1 MTAPTP
7 LAWLVA
13 EEFTGWS
20 RTGAC
25 SMCQTEDV
33 PVVWAGS
40 VVAYGRSR
48 AVRACATCLRKLA
61 QFVRGETAEPCGPT
75 RYTSGNSPLPAPT
88 PARPTTTDRAF
99 HTITVLGITA
109 MAASLL
115 NTWWTVR

>member
-20 RTGAC
+20 RTGTC

-48 AVRACATCLRKLA
+48 PVRACATCLGRLA
-61 QFVRGETAEPCGPT
+61 QFVRGEAPGPYGPT
-75 RYTSGNSPLPAPT
+75 RYASGDSRLPSAAS
-88 PARPTTTDRAF
+88 ARPTTTDRAF
-99 HTITVLGITA
+99 HTITLLGITA

-115 NTWWTVR
+115 HTWWTIR

>member
-25 SMCQTEDV
+25 SMCRTEDV

-40 VVAYGRSR
+40 VVAYGHSR
-48 AVRACATCLRKLA
+48 AVRACAACLSRLA
-61 QFVRGETAEPCGPT
+61 RFVRGEAPGPCGPT
-75 RYTSGNSPLPAPT
+75 QYATGNVRRPVPA
-88 PARPTTTDRAF
+88 PARPTTTDRTF
-99 HTITVLGITA
+99 HTITLLGITA
-109 MAASLL
+109 MVASLVH
-115 NTWWTVR
+115 TWWATH